1 MSPMVQ
7 IDMLIFFLLMINSSL
22 KLPKNPSSA
31 CLAVEY
37 GAKCGFGTL
46 PAMSSLIINLNEF
59 EHIHTHAEI
68 HVFVER
74 NRLTI

>member
-1 MSPMVQ
+1 MVQ
-7 IDMLIFFLLMINSSL
+7 IELLISFLLMINSSL
-22 KLPKNPSSA
+22 KLPKNPLSA

-46 PAMSSLIINLNEF
+46 PAISSFFIYLKEF

-68 HVFVER
+68 HVFGKETV
-74 NRLTI
+74 